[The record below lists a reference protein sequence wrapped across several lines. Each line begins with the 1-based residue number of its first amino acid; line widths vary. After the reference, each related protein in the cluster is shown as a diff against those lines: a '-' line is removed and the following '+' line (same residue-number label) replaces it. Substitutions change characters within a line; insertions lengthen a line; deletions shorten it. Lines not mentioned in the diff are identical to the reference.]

1 MNCHS
6 QLTPSCPTKDAAPFV
21 TLGVRQKGTENLP
34 PSLKWHWNFTL
45 RESLFR
51 MRVEYHVCES
61 LLNCSD
67 TLSVKR
73 WATVTS
79 AVASQGVIHS
89 RFILFFCM
97 SYRKTGLLHPSSP
110 FGHHSLSSVH
120 KPCILSRFS
129 APINILN
136 LCSLAFA
143 KGHLCY
149 QNSILSIVSASS
161 IVLVHLLL
169 KTFDLFF
176 ILKFFPLLTLK
187 LVSACVPYPLFSLC
201 LSLSSSSLLT
211 RTQFLWWFILLPWW
225 GHSIQIFGQTVFEM
239 FLWTFF

>member
-1 MNCHS
+1 
-6 QLTPSCPTKDAAPFV
+6 
-21 TLGVRQKGTENLP
+21 
-34 PSLKWHWNFTL
+34 
-45 RESLFR
+45 

-187 LVSACVPYPLFSLC
+187 LVSACVPYPLFSLSLA
-201 LSLSSSSLLT
+201 LSHPLHYWLALSFCDDSFCYLDEA
-211 RTQFLWWFILLPWW
+211 
-225 GHSIQIFGQTVFEM
+225 TVYRYLVRQYSRCFCEH
-239 FLWTFF
+239 FSRWD

>member
-1 MNCHS
+1 
-6 QLTPSCPTKDAAPFV
+6 
-21 TLGVRQKGTENLP
+21 
-34 PSLKWHWNFTL
+34 
-45 RESLFR
+45 
-51 MRVEYHVCES
+51 
-61 LLNCSD
+61 
-67 TLSVKR
+67 
-73 WATVTS
+73 
-79 AVASQGVIHS
+79 
-89 RFILFFCM
+89 M

-201 LSLSSSSLLT
+201 LSLSLILFITDLHSVSVMIHFVTLMRPQYTDIWSDSI
-211 RTQFLWWFILLPWW
+211 RDVSVNVFLDETKI
-225 GHSIQIFGQTVFEM
+225 
-239 FLWTFF
+239 